1 MTVLIDSWAW
11 IEYFQG
17 SEPGKRVRNFIEDDH
32 ELIVSSINIS
42 EVYRWI
48 LRFYDESIAEEKRE
62 IIRERCFIVDVDERI
77 AIEAA
82 KIKHQLSW
90 GLGDS
95 IVYATAR
102 LMEAEV
108 LTGDPDFVGRDGV
121 IFLGSQSR

>member
-1 MTVLIDSWAW
+1 LTVLIDSWAW

-17 SEPGKRVRNFIEDDH
+17 SETGRRVRDYLEDDP

-48 LRFYDESIAEEKRE
+48 LRFYDENAAESKRE
-62 IIRERCFIVDVDERI
+62 AIKERCVVVDVDEMI
-77 AIEAA
+77 AVAAA
-82 KIKHQLSW
+82 KIKHQFGW

-102 LMEAEV
+102 QLGAEV
-108 LTGDPDFVGRDGV
+108 LTGDSDFKGRDGV
-121 IFLGSQSR
+121 IFLEP

>member
-17 SEPGKRVRNFIEDDH
+17 SETGRRVRDFLEDD
-32 ELIVSSINIS
+32 EGLIVSSINIS

-48 LRFYDESIAEEKRE
+48 LRFYDEKAAEAKRE
-62 IIRERCFIVDVDERI
+62 AIKERFIVVDVDETI
-77 AIEAA
+77 AVEAA
-82 KIKHQLSW
+82 KIKHKFGW

-102 LMEAEV
+102 QLKAEV
-108 LTGDPDFVGRDGV
+108 LTGYSDFKEREGV
-121 IFLGSQSR
+121 ILLES